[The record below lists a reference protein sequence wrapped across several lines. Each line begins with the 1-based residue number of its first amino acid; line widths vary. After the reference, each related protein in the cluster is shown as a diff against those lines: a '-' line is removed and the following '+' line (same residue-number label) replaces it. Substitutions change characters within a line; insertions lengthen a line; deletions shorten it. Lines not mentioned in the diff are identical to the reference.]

1 MHMMMQKLV
10 LLASVIFAICST
22 SATGQ
27 TFPTGPIRLVAPEP
41 GGGADLVARIVAQ
54 GLTERLGQQAL
65 VDNRGG
71 SAIIPAEI
79 VAKAPPDGQVL
90 LFCASAHWLLPL
102 FQEVS
107 YDPIRDYAPITLTTT
122 SPAVIAVNPSL
133 NVSSV
138 KELIALAK
146 SRPGQ
151 LNVASGTKGS
161 TTYLS
166 AELFKA
172 EAGVDIVGIPYKGA
186 APALTAVVA
195 KQVDMIVIT
204 ASSVMPYAKSGKLK
218 VLAVASPR
226 PSVLAPGVPT
236 TSEAGMP
243 GFESGTVHALF
254 APGRTPERIVMRL
267 NQEVTQ
273 YLKQPEIREKLL
285 GLGLDV
291 VASSPAQLT
300 ATVKSETERIEKMLK
315 KIGS

>member
-1 MHMMMQKLV
+1 MQMSIHKWAMFSVALSV
-10 LLASVIFAICST
+10 LFFT
-22 SATGQ
+22 GATAQ
-27 TFPTGPIRLVAPEP
+27 TFPAGPVRLVAPEP

-65 VDNRGG
+65 VENRGG

-79 VAKAPPDGQVL
+79 VAKAPPDGQTL
-90 LFCASAHWLLPL
+90 LFCASAHWVLPL

-122 SPAVIAVNPSL
+122 SPTVIAVHPAL
-133 NVSSV
+133 NVSSL
-138 KELIALAK
+138 KEFIALAK

-151 LNVASGTKGS
+151 LNVASGTKGA

-195 KQVDMIVIT
+195 RQVDMIVIT

-218 VLAVASPR
+218 VLAVASAR

-236 TSEAGMP
+236 TQEAGMP
-243 GFESGTVHALF
+243 GFESATVHALF
-254 APGRTPERIVMRL
+254 APARTPERIVARL

-273 YLKQPEIREKLL
+273 YLTQPEIRDKLL
-285 GLGLDV
+285 GLGLEV
-291 VASSPAQLT
+291 VASTPAQLGT
-300 ATVKSETERIEKMLK
+300 TVKAEMERIQKLLK
-315 KIGS
+315 KLGS